1 MISGRRLILQVLGDI
16 MPEQPGGA
24 WDTRFKR
31 KPLKKWGSVGSE
43 DPRGD
48 MPKSH
53 LPIPLQWKTLARRG
67 HMPLAASPCPCH
79 HQPFLPPLGVQVPQN
94 VGGEEQQQEGEGS
107 HCELGQAG
115 APNPSGAE
123 AFPRCSA
130 KAFPGPALASQMGKM
145 GSSLRPHHA
154 RTGSDPRQ
162 VPTWGTS
169 PTETSCMC

>member
-1 MISGRRLILQVLGDI
+1 MQVLGDI

-94 VGGEEQQQEGEGS
+94 VGGEEQQQEGEGD
-107 HCELGQAG
+107 HCELGQVG

-130 KAFPGPALASQMGKM
+130 KAFPRPALASQMGKM

-169 PTETSCMC
+169 PTETSCVC